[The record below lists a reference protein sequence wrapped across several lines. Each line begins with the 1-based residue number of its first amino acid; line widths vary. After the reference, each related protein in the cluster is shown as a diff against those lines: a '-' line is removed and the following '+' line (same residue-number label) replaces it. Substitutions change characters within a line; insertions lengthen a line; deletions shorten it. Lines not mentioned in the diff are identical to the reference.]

1 MYSHIIQMFLK
12 HWNNMQYLF
21 KTGSRTCD
29 QPFVSPFKRVL
40 GKRKYLSRTCWC
52 KQASFETWSDGLWWS
67 RLRTMSTAPILFS
80 LEKTVPICR
89 IQVFNIKELL
99 IKTKWNKQI
108 KKGEEDI
115 TYVNTGEWYIGHI
128 LDSVWHLR
136 ITYLNNITG
145 KLLGFW
151 FLAGKHTTCIL
162 YRI

>member
-1 MYSHIIQMFLK
+1 
-12 HWNNMQYLF
+12 
-21 KTGSRTCD
+21 
-29 QPFVSPFKRVL
+29 
-40 GKRKYLSRTCWC
+40 
-52 KQASFETWSDGLWWS
+52 
-67 RLRTMSTAPILFS
+67 MSTAPILFS

-99 IKTKWNKQI
+99 IKTEWNKQI